1 MTMREDNGTGWERH
15 VRVARAMM
23 RRSGRL
29 GPAGDAYVT
38 SQEESKQ
45 TQRIETGIGRAPL
58 LNAQTPA
65 NTSADPSLG
74 GYCVLYWSLPS
85 PLRKRRPSVGE
96 PPSRVSTLIATTL
109 SPLCLRRRPSVGEPP
124 SRLLTR
130 PIRRLS
136 SLPHEIRLNELR
148 GKSNTGVFCLCT
160 RADAV
165 AELSKVPPLN
175 SYSAVHISR
184 HR

>member
-1 MTMREDNGTGWERH
+1 MWYSVARAAKTGVRYASARSLTQADIHSRDRPARKKGRRAHVNGRRSHAMTMREDNGTGWERH

-74 GYCVLYWSLPS
+74 GYCVLY
-85 PLRKRRPSVGE
+85 
-96 PPSRVSTLIATTL
+96 
-109 SPLCLRRRPSVGEPP
+109 
-124 SRLLTR
+124 
-130 PIRRLS
+130 
-136 SLPHEIRLNELR
+136 
-148 GKSNTGVFCLCT
+148 
-160 RADAV
+160 
-165 AELSKVPPLN
+165 
-175 SYSAVHISR
+175 
-184 HR
+184 